1 MSKKKERFFV
11 YLPCK
16 PYVKQ
21 YLLHNY
27 NAADEDYPDAI
38 SFISDKALNSEFRQK
53 ITRHCNRYDKRYEDL
68 SRYSET
74 VKVEIK
80 KDDFY
85 RYGWAL
91 SNSDVVSF
99 CSHIETKVKAMM
111 CTYLDMYRAVGIPIS
126 SAIRS
131 FQEKYGYSEDVWSA
145 DTIRR
150 EYNRNGSRISVDI
163 KNEFFNKI
171 DHIIMVNLFRNG
183 TISQQGLKRY
193 ENT

>member
-1 MSKKKERFFV
+1 MKKKERFFV

-27 NAADEDYPDAI
+27 SAADENYPDAV
-38 SFISDKALNSEFRQK
+38 SFASDKSLMSDFRSR
-53 ITRHCNRYDKRYEDL
+53 ITHQNNRYDKRYDEL
-68 SRYSET
+68 TRYSE
-74 VKVEIK
+74 VVQVEIK

-99 CSHIETKVKAMM
+99 CSALETRVKSMM
-111 CTYLDMYRAVGIPIS
+111 CTYLDMYRAVGIPLA

-131 FQEKYGYSEDVWSA
+131 FQGKYGYNEDIWST

-150 EYNRNGSRISVDI
+150 EYNRNGSKISIDI
-163 KNEFFNKI
+163 KNYFFNKI
-171 DHIIMVNLFRNG
+171 DQIIMENLSRNG

-193 ENT
+193 ENI